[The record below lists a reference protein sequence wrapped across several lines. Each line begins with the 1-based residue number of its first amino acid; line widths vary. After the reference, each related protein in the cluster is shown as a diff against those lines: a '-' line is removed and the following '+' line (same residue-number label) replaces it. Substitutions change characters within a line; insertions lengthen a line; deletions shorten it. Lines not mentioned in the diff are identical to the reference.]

1 MGYSQSNKNPAGL
14 RVGDCTVRAIAEALG
29 QSWEQTYIDL
39 ALQGL
44 LMKDM
49 PSANYVWGEY
59 LRGKGFRSHL
69 VPEGDYG
76 PITVAEFSARHPMG
90 TYILAISGHVV
101 CVKDGDWLDSWDSGN
116 EIPIYFW
123 MKG

>member
-1 MGYSQSNKNPAGL
+1 MAFVQSNITPDGL
-14 RVGDCTVRAIAEALG
+14 RVGDCTVRAIAEALN

-49 PSANYVWGEY
+49 PSANHVWGEY
-59 LRGKGFRSHL
+59 LRGKGFRQRL
-69 VPEGDYG
+69 VPDGERG
-76 PITVAEFSARHPMG
+76 PITVEQFAKDNPFG

-101 CVKDGDWLDSWDSGN
+101 CVKDGDYLDSWNSGN
-116 EIPIYFW
+116 EVPIYYW
-123 MKG
+123 VKG

>member
-1 MGYSQSNKNPAGL
+1 MAFVQSNINPDGL

-44 LMKDM
+44 IMKDM
-49 PSANYVWGEY
+49 PSADHVWGEY
-59 LRGKGFRSHL
+59 LRSKGFRSHL
-69 VPEGDYG
+69 VPEGKYG
-76 PITVAEFSARHPMG
+76 PITVEEFAARHPMG

>member
-1 MGYSQSNKNPAGL
+1 MAFVQSNINPNGL

-49 PSANYVWGEY
+49 PSSNHVWGEY
-59 LRGKGFRSHL
+59 LRSKGFRSHL
-69 VPEGDYG
+69 VPEGKYS
-76 PITVAEFSARHPMG
+76 PITVEEFAAWHPMG
-90 TYILAISGHVV
+90 TCILAISGHVV
-101 CVKDGDWLDSWDSGN
+101 CVKDGDWLDSWDSGR